1 MVLKRNSQRF
11 FSADFHCVSASPHHF
26 ALFFFETGSLERF
39 VVLEIPRYFLR
50 RAKNWVVCCGD
61 GDTDGGS
68 DGCSECNGD
77 GSDDGGGRGD
87 GDSQR

>member
-1 MVLKRNSQRF
+1 M
-11 FSADFHCVSASPHHF
+11 
-26 ALFFFETGSLERF
+26 
-39 VVLEIPRYFLR
+39 VLEIPRYFF
-50 RAKNWVVCCGD
+50 AVPENWVVCCGD

-77 GSDDGGGRGD
+77 VSDNGGGCGA

>member
-1 MVLKRNSQRF
+1 M
-11 FSADFHCVSASPHHF
+11 
-26 ALFFFETGSLERF
+26 
-39 VVLEIPRYFLR
+39 VLEIPRYFF
-50 RAKNWVVCCGD
+50 AVPENWVVCCGD

-77 GSDDGGGRGD
+77 GSNDGGGSGD